1 MARIQLSDFD
11 DAVFAVAQ
19 QCPPA
24 SYPGVHTDNVQ
35 QLQLV
40 SQARAEFF
48 AHLGYTTA
56 NVAGVK
62 VFVGDQVVQYKS
74 EAFPLQMVE
83 VQMAVRDVAAKGF
96 DLAYRMVDARSQQLI
111 ALGKIGIVCVSSET
125 HRPCQVP
132 AELLQQLTHLQ
143 PLMALDL

>member
-24 SYPGVHTDNVQ
+24 SYPGAHTDNVQ

-74 EAFPLQMVE
+74 EAFPLQIVE

-96 DLAYRMVDARSQQLI
+96 DLAYRMVDAHSQQLI
-111 ALGKIGIVCVSSET
+111 ALGKIGIVCVSRET

-132 AELLQQLTHLQ
+132 AKLLQQLTHLQ